1 MYISE
6 SDNNSKSLKTS
17 RNLIRIGIVFISITL
32 LASCISTGT
41 INKTKY
47 LSDQEVLTTS
57 ADVRYILRDRPRN
70 MSLGHVL
77 EPNFITCAEPSP
89 DIGKV
94 ISSSLSEA
102 LSASVHL
109 PNGID
114 PKIAAAVSQ
123 QQATA
128 IAQLTERLTTV
139 QLLRDALYR
148 ACEAYANG
156 AMSSTSYAVI
166 LSRFDDSM
174 ITLLQSEL
182 AAGAYGRSLAT
193 LSGEASGK
201 SSSSL
206 DSDSFSKEA
215 KEAIT
220 ELSQS
225 LKENSDVESSLKQAR
240 KQNDELQ
247 NELDKT
253 REEIGRIKEA
263 ISSGGSSD
271 NSQTA
276 SLKENLKSAETKKS
290 NLETSFEQ
298 SSKLVKSLESTLT
311 NNTKNKHELE
321 KKLVEKLTAAAE
333 GSAKTSA
340 TSAGSIIPGQQ
351 KIEIAKV
358 LHEMQGE
365 YLHNLNADAL
375 QVACIMA
382 LDKPNNEQLTALGK
396 YCVEKDLLNKGV
408 EILRD
413 IANKRFKLRE
423 IKLLQQA
430 EPSAQTNSRSIT
442 YFDKNN
448 SRDVMKLQKRL
459 NALIKPS
466 IAEDGI
472 FGTNTSVAIRRFQA
486 MSGLIADGLP
496 NQETLRRL
504 GM

>member
-1 MYISE
+1 M
-6 SDNNSKSLKTS
+6 
-17 RNLIRIGIVFISITL
+17 
-32 LASCISTGT
+32 
-41 INKTKY
+41 
-47 LSDQEVLTTS
+47 
-57 ADVRYILRDRPRN
+57 
-70 MSLGHVL
+70 
-77 EPNFITCAEPSP
+77 
-89 DIGKV
+89 

-102 LSASVHL
+102 LSAAVHL
-109 PNGID
+109 PNGFD

-123 QQATA
+123 QQATT

-201 SSSSL
+201 SSSNL

-240 KQNDELQ
+240 KQNEELQ

-253 REEIGRIKEA
+253 REEIGRIKET
-263 ISSGGSSD
+263 INSGGSSD

-290 NLETSFEQ
+290 NLETSLEQ

-340 TSAGSIIPGQQ
+340 TPAGSITPGQQ
-351 KIEIAKV
+351 KVEIAKV
-358 LHEMQGE
+358 LHEMQDE
-365 YLHNLNADAL
+365 YLNNLNADAL

-382 LDKPNNEQLTALGK
+382 LDKPEAELTELGK
-396 YCVEKDLLNKGV
+396 YCNKNDLLTRGV
-408 EILRD
+408 DILEK
-413 IANKRFKLRE
+413 AAEKKFELRK
-423 IKLLQQA
+423 IQLVS
-430 EPSAQTNSRSIT
+430 SARTT
-442 YFDKNN
+442 YFDVNN
-448 SRDVMKLQKRL
+448 PRDVVQLQKRL
-459 NALIKPS
+459 NTLIKANL
-466 IAEDGI
+466 AEDGV
-472 FGTNTSVAIRRFQA
+472 FGTNTSVAIRRFQT
-486 MSGLIADGLP
+486 MSGLVADGLP